1 MQTHCP
7 NCGAELFPG
16 ARFCRR
22 CGAPVREPGEGT
34 GAVSP
39 MAATVPLREGKGRET
54 DGLPPEEERASHA
67 TARVSREDVERLL
80 RAQQQDAAQADR
92 PSQKWSDSDATL
104 SRPDPEA
111 TVAQFGRDTI
121 TDSRAPGDG
130 ETRDP
135 EATLLAPSAVTR
147 PDVPADFGPGED
159 LTITVPRPTP
169 PTATF
174 AAPPDSGSP
183 PPDSS
188 SPPQPTTRDAPAYAT
203 GDGGSG
209 TTDSQ
214 AQTSPDG
221 YGPTT
226 GAQASATVSA
236 QTPTTQGAQAA
247 PTTQDAQAS
256 IATQGAQASPT
267 AQVAQAATATQG
279 TQSVTASAARAS
291 ARSARR
297 RWPLVIA
304 ACGAVLLFA
313 VAAAWVGYRL
323 LRRPRAA
330 EIPSQGASAT
340 PLAPDA
346 QQQFD
351 ELLAQAEALL
361 AQGNMDEAVAR
372 LRDANALDPSNVR
385 AHRRLG
391 ELLLASGA
399 RREAVEEFRAVTRN
413 APDDS
418 AAWRQLATA
427 QFAEGLYRDAAES
440 YRRLVALVGDAADPS
455 DLLSY
460 ADALRLSGRPD
471 EARALYQRLAS
482 ASAPEVAD
490 EARKRLADL
499 AREQPTPGQHA
510 GEQNAA
516 QPREG
521 EVASSATPAAQPTPA
536 QSQPTPQPTATPQ
549 PTRPPAS
556 TPAEHYR
563 RGVELWSSNRSAALQ
578 EFQTAAAGGNPDAHY
593 YLGLGFVEGKNVRA
607 LNQAALVAALQH
619 FQLAGRGGEHAGDAR
634 RYEQELGKEFDRR
647 RNQR

>member
-7 NCGAELFPG
+7 SCGAELFPG

-34 GAVSP
+34 GDVSP
-39 MAATVPLREGKGRET
+39 MAATVPLSEVKGRET

-67 TARVSREDVERLL
+67 TTRVSLDEMERLL
-80 RAQQQDAAQADR
+80 RAQQQESAGRDQSR
-92 PSQKWSDSDATL
+92 PAQKWSDSDTTH

-111 TVAQFGRDTI
+111 TLAQFGRDTI
-121 TDSRAPGDG
+121 ADSRAPGDG
-130 ETRDP
+130 EARDP
-135 EATLLAPSAVTR
+135 EATLLATSAVTR
-147 PDVPADFGPGED
+147 PEVPADFGPGED
-159 LTITVPRPTP
+159 LTIPVPRPAP

-174 AAPPDSGSP
+174 TAPNDSGSLAA
-183 PPDSS
+183 DSS
-188 SPPQPTTRDAPAYAT
+188 SPPQRVTRDAPAYAT
-203 GDGGSG
+203 GDVGA
-209 TTDSQ
+209 DAQ
-214 AQTSPDG
+214 AQTSPPPPDG
-221 YGPTT
+221 HASTT
-226 GAQASATVSA
+226 TAQGAQASTTHGPQAST
-236 QTPTTQGAQAA
+236 TTQGAQAA
-247 PTTQDAQAS
+247 ATTQDAQAS
-256 IATQGAQASPT
+256 PTTQAAQSVTATQGAQP
-267 AQVAQAATATQG
+267 VTATRG
-279 TQSVTASAARAS
+279 AS

-297 RWPLVIA
+297 RWPLVVA
-304 ACGAVLLFA
+304 ACGVLLLFA

-361 AQGNMDEAVAR
+361 AQGNMDEALAR

-391 ELLLASGA
+391 ELLLAAGA
-399 RREAVEEFRAVTRN
+399 RRDAVEEFRAVTRN

-460 ADALRLSGRPD
+460 ADSLRLSGRPD
-471 EARALYQRLAS
+471 EARAVYQRLAS
-482 ASAPEVAD
+482 ASTPDVAD

-536 QSQPTPQPTATPQ
+536 QPAPTPTPQTTPTPQ

-563 RGVELWSSNRSAALQ
+563 RGVELWASSRSAALQ
-578 EFQTAAAGGNPDAHY
+578 EFQAAAAGGNPDAHY
-593 YLGLGFVEGKNVRA
+593 YLGLGFVEGKNVRT

-619 FQLAGRGGEHAGDAR
+619 FQLAERGGEHASDAR